1 MRYNAGF
8 LRNSYV
14 LSGCVLLV
22 VSVRLFF
29 LIERRK
35 TYLHLSY
42 YFSKAPFVARASVG
56 FPGEAEL
63 TSFAELLQRLLGSP
77 VCGCSGVCT
86 YGRILVHY
94 STCITTI
101 WSCRRLFHCWPSPLR
116 HGLPRSGISISS
128 FHTRCLQQCFA
139 YSKCSINGT

>member
-1 MRYNAGF
+1 MSYFCKKCYWDFYGNSFGSVRYNAGF
-8 LRNSYV
+8 LRNSCV
-14 LSGCVLLV
+14 LSSCVLLV
-22 VSVRLFF
+22 VSVRLFFF

-42 YFSKAPFVARASVG
+42 YFSKTAFVARASLR

-63 TSFAELLQRLLGSP
+63 ASFAELLQLLLGSP

-86 YGRILVHY
+86 YGRILVHC

-101 WSCRRLFHCWPSPLR
+101 WSCRRLFHRWPSPLSC
-116 HGLPRSGISISS
+116 GLPRSGIP
-128 FHTRCLQQCFA
+128 
-139 YSKCSINGT
+139 